1 MKILAF
7 VDVHGEIGKI
17 KELAETA
24 KKEDVSALI
33 CAGDLTFFGSN
44 LDNLVKRL
52 DIGLPLIIIPGNH
65 ELPNDIKNAAK
76 KFKFVKNLHNSV
88 FELDGCMFIGLG
100 GSKITPFSTPFELDD
115 MEIAKSL
122 GKFDRFAEKRK
133 KVVLLVHEPPLNT
146 ILDRIDGMHVG
157 SKAIREFIGKHEP
170 NFCICGHFHENA
182 GKEEKLSR
190 TTIFN
195 PGAEGKIIEI

>member
-1 MKILAF
+1 MKLLVF
-7 VDVHGEIGKI
+7 TDVHGEIGRI
-17 KELAETA
+17 KNLAEIA
-24 KKEDVSALI
+24 RKEDVSALV

-44 LDNLVKRL
+44 LDNLIKRL

-115 MEIAKSL
+115 MEIGKFL
-122 GKFDRFAEKRK
+122 GKFG
-133 KVVLLVHEPPLNT
+133 
-146 ILDRIDGMHVG
+146 RI
-157 SKAIREFIGKHEP
+157 
-170 NFCICGHFHENA
+170 A
-182 GKEEKLSR
+182 GKGKR
-190 TTIFN
+190 TRTN
-195 PGAEGKIIEI
+195 HR